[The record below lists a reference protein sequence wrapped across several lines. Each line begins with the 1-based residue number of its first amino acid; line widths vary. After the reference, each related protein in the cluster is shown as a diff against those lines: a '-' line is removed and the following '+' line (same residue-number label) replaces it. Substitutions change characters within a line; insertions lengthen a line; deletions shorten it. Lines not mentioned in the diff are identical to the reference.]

1 VRGEVRGKSKR
12 WKEKKRKKGGRARAK
27 RVQCSKQMDRH
38 ASSIT
43 TDQYCIEAYCTALS
57 VPELELELKAFV

>member
-1 VRGEVRGKSKR
+1 M
-12 WKEKKRKKGGRARAK
+12 EKKEKGGRARAK

-43 TDQYCIEAYCTALS
+43 TDQHCVEVYCTALS
-57 VPELELELKAFV
+57 VPELELELEAFV